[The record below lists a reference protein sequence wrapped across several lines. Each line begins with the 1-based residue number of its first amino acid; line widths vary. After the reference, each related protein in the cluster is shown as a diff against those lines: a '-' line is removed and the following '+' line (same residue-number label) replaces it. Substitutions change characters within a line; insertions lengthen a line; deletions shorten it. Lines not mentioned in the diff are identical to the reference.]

1 MRASN
6 IDPRSETLAGLA
18 LRSPVSCPPDTPV
31 RAALETMR
39 REDIGA
45 MIVAGPDRVPAGIL
59 TLRDALERVALPG
72 NRWDE
77 PIASVMSGDV
87 VTLPA
92 QAGAYE
98 AALAMMV
105 RGIHHVV
112 LVEDGRLA
120 GVVSDR
126 DVSRRLGADVR
137 QAGRAMREAR
147 SDEELRN
154 FGTSVHDIAQG
165 MIAQDSGAAQ
175 VTVFVSTMTDAL
187 TRQLVAREM
196 APEAFGHI
204 ELCWIAMGSEGRFEQ
219 TLTTDQDNG
228 IIFYSPGLPA
238 DEVRAG
244 LLPAAR
250 RINEALAAAGFA
262 LCRGG
267 IMASNPQCCLSLA
280 EWQHRFA
287 DWIDVGDPN
296 ALLNATIFFDFRP
309 ICGAERLAVALREW
323 LGGYAAGNDRFLAQ
337 MTRNA
342 LENQPPLALFRDFIL
357 TGGGEH
363 PHTLDLKVNGITPFV
378 DAARVYALK
387 AAAAQTGTIERLRAA
402 GAALDFQHAT
412 VQGWIEAFLLI
423 QSLRLRH
430 QDALGRQLRPI
441 HNHIDPD
448 SLTEMQRRILRESM
462 REARGLQVRL
472 EGDHSPGPASIG
484 A

>member
-1 MRASN
+1 MGN
-6 IDPRSETLAGLA
+6 MLAGLVQ
-18 LRSPVSCPPDTPV
+18 RSPVSCPPDTPI
-31 RAALETMR
+31 RAVLETMR

-45 MIVAGPDRVPAGIL
+45 MIIAGPDRVPAGIL
-59 TLRDALERVALPG
+59 TLNDVLERVALSG

-77 PIASVMSGDV
+77 PIASVMSGGF

-92 QAGAYE
+92 QASAYE

-126 DVSRRLGADVR
+126 DVSCRLGADLR
-137 QAGRAMREAR
+137 QVGRTMREAR
-147 SDEELRN
+147 SEEELRV
-154 FGTSVHDIAQG
+154 FGAAMHGIAHG
-165 MIAQDSGAAQ
+165 MIAQDAGAAQ
-175 VTVFVSTMTDAL
+175 VTLLVTMMNDAL
-187 TRQLVAREM
+187 TRQLIAREM
-196 APEAFGHI
+196 APEVFGHI

-219 TLTTDQDNG
+219 TLSTDQDNG
-228 IIFYSPGLPA
+228 IIFHCPDLPA
-238 DEVRAG
+238 DEVRLA

-250 RINEALAAAGFA
+250 RINEALAAAGFS

-267 IMASNPQCCLSLA
+267 IMACNPQCCLSLA

-309 ICGAERLAVALREW
+309 IFGAVRLAAKLREW
-323 LGGYAAGNDRFLAQ
+323 LSGYAAGNGRFLVQ
-337 MTRNA
+337 MTQNA
-342 LENQPPLALFRDFIL
+342 LENQPPLGLFRDFIL

-363 PHTLDLKVNGITPFV
+363 PHTLDLKVNAITPFV

-387 AAAAQTGTIERLRAA
+387 AGAAHTSTIERLRAA
-402 GAALDFQHAT
+402 GASLEFQQAT
-412 VQGWIEAFLLI
+412 IQAWIDAFLFI

-441 HNHIDPD
+441 HNHIDPN
-448 SLTEMQRRILRESM
+448 SLSETRRRILRESM
-462 REARGLQVRL
+462 RQARRLQLRL
-472 EGDHSPGPASIG
+472 AGDHSLGPASVG

>member
-1 MRASN
+1 MG
-6 IDPRSETLAGLA
+6 DTLAGLA
-18 LRSPVSCPPDTPV
+18 RRSPVSCPPDTPM
-31 RAALETMR
+31 RAVLETMR

-45 MIVAGPDRVPAGIL
+45 MIIAGPDRAPAGIL
-59 TLRDALERVALPG
+59 TLKDALERVALAG

-77 PIASVMSGDV
+77 PVASAMSAALVTLAPQASVYD
-87 VTLPA
+87 
-92 QAGAYE
+92 
-98 AALAMMV
+98 AALAMMS

-112 LVEDGRLA
+112 LVEDGRLT

-137 QAGRAMREAR
+137 QVGRTLRAAR
-147 SDEELRN
+147 SEEELRS
-154 FGTSVHDIAQG
+154 FGAAMHDVAHG
-165 MIAQDSGAAQ
+165 MLAQDAGAAR
-175 VTVFVSTMTDAL
+175 VTLFVTTMNDAL
-187 TRQLVAREM
+187 TCQLVAREM
-196 APEAFGHI
+196 APEAFGPI

-228 IIFYSPGLPA
+228 IIFFCPGLPA
-238 DEVRAG
+238 NEVRAA

-250 RINEALAAAGFA
+250 RINEALAAAGFS

-309 ICGAERLAVALREW
+309 IFGTERLAVELREW
-323 LGGYAAGNDRFLAQ
+323 LSGYAAGNGRFLVQ
-337 MTRNA
+337 MTQNA
-342 LENQPPLALFRDFIL
+342 LENQPPLGLIRDFIL

-387 AAAAQTGTIERLRAA
+387 AGAAQTSTIERLRAA
-402 GAALDFQHAT
+402 GASLRFEHAT
-412 VQGWIEAFLLI
+412 IEAWIDAFLFI

-430 QDALGRQLRPI
+430 QDALGRQRSPI
-441 HNHIDPD
+441 HNNLDPD
-448 SLTEMQRRILRESM
+448 SISETQRRILKESM
-462 REARGLQVRL
+462 RQARGLQLRL
-472 EGDHSPGPASIG
+472 ARDHSIGPVGPGA
-484 A
+484 